1 MLDELGNIGD
11 FVGGLAVVVT
21 LVYLALQIRR
31 NTATTRVQTVQH
43 LLTSDTAAADSVIAG
58 PVPEILSKLEAGKD
72 LSPGEIS
79 AYTLFMR
86 GRITE
91 AWQVFYQRQNRMI
104 EQDVA
109 DALLGRFGHWT
120 RSGLFRAVWERT
132 LKVGFP
138 AEFQEF
144 VESQMN
150 EPRQRADRLP

>member
-1 MLDELGNIGD
+1 MLEELGNIGD

-21 LVYLALQIRR
+21 LVYLALQIRQ

-58 PVPEILSKLEAGKD
+58 PIPEILAKLEAGER
-72 LSPGEIS
+72 LSPGEVS
-79 AYTLFMR
+79 AYALYMR

-104 EQDVA
+104 EQAVA
-109 DALLGRFGHWT
+109 DALLGRFDNWT
-120 RSGLFRAVWERT
+120 RSGLFRSVWNRS

-138 AEFQEF
+138 AEFQGY
-144 VESQMN
+144 VESRMN
-150 EPRQRADRLP
+150 EARPQADNLP

>member
-1 MLDELGNIGD
+1 MLSELGNIGD
-11 FVGGLAVVVT
+11 FIGGLAVVAT

-58 PVPEILSKLEAGKD
+58 PIPEILWKLEAQEQ
-72 LSPGEIS
+72 LSPAEVS
-79 AYTLFMR
+79 AYALYMR

-91 AWQVFYQRQNRMI
+91 AWQVFYQRQNGMI

-109 DALLGRFGHWT
+109 DALLGRFGDWT
-120 RSGLFRAVWERT
+120 KPGLFRAVWIQR

-138 AEFQEF
+138 PDFQQY
-144 VESQMN
+144 VEAKIN
-150 EPRQRADRLP
+150 EHRERADKLP